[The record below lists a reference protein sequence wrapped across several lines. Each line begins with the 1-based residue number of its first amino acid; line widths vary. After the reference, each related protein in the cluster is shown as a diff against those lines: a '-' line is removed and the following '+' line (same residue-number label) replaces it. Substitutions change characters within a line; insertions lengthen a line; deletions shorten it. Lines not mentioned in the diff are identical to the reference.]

1 MAEHRLPVARPIYQ
15 GGRGAVELAFRYSNT
30 DLTDGAVDGGE
41 MDIWSLGVNWWFTRS
56 AHLGLDYRYIAL
68 DRSGRQGDSSGL
80 NARILLML
88 D

>member
-1 MAEHRLPVARPIYQ
+1 ML
-15 GGRGAVELAFRYSNT
+15 
-30 DLTDGAVDGGE
+30 DGGE

-56 AHLGLDYRYIAL
+56 AHLGLNYRYISL
-68 DRSGRQGDSSGL
+68 DREGLQGDSSGI